1 MIGRSPMDLLRLRYV
16 IAAADTGSF
25 RKAASKHNVQQ
36 STISRA
42 IRQLEDQLGVSIFE
56 RSRTGAC
63 LTDAG
68 RRLLEEAR
76 TAVELL
82 DLAALSAG
90 EAGRAETGIVRVGII
105 SSLAAGFLREL
116 LSSYFSKHPNIDVD
130 IQNGRRDEHI
140 TAVQRRWVDVA
151 ILAGVSDVEGCDTVV
166 LWEERIHVALPSD
179 HRLADRKQVDWPD
192 LFEETFIVSRMGP
205 GPDVTDFILRRSASL
220 GVMPNVVYRAV
231 VQETLLHLVALGQ
244 GITLVSSAWMAVQL
258 PEIVLRPL
266 SGSASIVQ
274 FSAVWSTQ
282 NDNPALR
289 CFISVAH
296 VLAGHVRR
304 GSSDWV
310 RHSV

>member
-25 RKAASKHNVQQ
+25 RKAASKLNVQQ

-151 ILAGVSDVEGCDTVV
+151 ILAGVSDVEGCDKVL

-179 HRLADRKQVDWPD
+179 HRLAERKQVDWPD

-205 GPDVTDFILRRSASL
+205 GPDVTDFILRRSASQ

-244 GITLVSSAWMAVQL
+244 GITLVSSAWMAIQL
-258 PEIVLRPL
+258 PELVLRPL
-266 SGSASIVQ
+266 SGSASVVQ

-296 VLAGHVRR
+296 VLSGRVRR
-304 GSSDWV
+304 GNSDWV